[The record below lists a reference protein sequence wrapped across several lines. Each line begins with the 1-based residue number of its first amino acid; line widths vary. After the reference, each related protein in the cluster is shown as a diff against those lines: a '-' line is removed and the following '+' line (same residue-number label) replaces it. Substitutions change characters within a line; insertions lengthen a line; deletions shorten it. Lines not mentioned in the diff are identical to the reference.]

1 MANDSDV
8 SRAQLLQ
15 ALRSLAGFLVFIG
28 VAMFLPAG
36 RLDWAR
42 GWMFLAA
49 FFALTIP
56 SLVYL
61 RRTNPEIFVAR
72 SRIHGSTKTWDKIIL
87 SLLLPSMLLEIV
99 LAALDSGRFHWSEV
113 PAWGTAL
120 GYAFLALGYLVSV
133 WAYRFNKF
141 AEPGVRVQRERGQQV
156 IDRGPYAWIR
166 HPVYLGGLF
175 IAASLPLTLGSWWA
189 FIPAAVGSATL
200 VLRIVMEERTLR
212 DELEGY
218 RAYTERVRWRLV
230 PRLW

>member
-1 MANDSDV
+1 MPDE

-15 ALRSLAGFLVFIG
+15 AMRSLIGFLVFIG
-28 VAMFLPAG
+28 IAMFLPAG
-36 RLDWAR
+36 RLGWAR
-42 GWMFLAA
+42 GWAFLAA

-72 SRIHGSTKTWDKIIL
+72 SRIHRSTKTWDKVIL
-87 SLLLPSMLLEIV
+87 SLLLPAMLFEIV
-99 LAALDSGRFHWSEV
+99 LAALDDGRLHWSSV
-113 PAWGTAL
+113 PAWATTL
-120 GYAFLALGYLVSV
+120 GYVFLAFGYLVSV

-156 IDRGPYAWIR
+156 IDDGPYAHIR

-175 IAASLPLTLGSWWA
+175 IAASLPLTLGSLWA
-189 FIPAAVGSATL
+189 LIPAAVGSATIL
-200 VLRIVMEERTLR
+200 VRILMEERTLR

-218 RAYTERVRWRLV
+218 REYMERVRWRLV
-230 PRLW
+230 PRVW